1 MASSSLGSVYDL
13 EDVDTFVFRTD
24 KRMTLSVFGGWMNN
38 QQGEYW
44 AFGLFDANGEAIRY
58 SEEYSNEGRYYGTL
72 DLVIPAGEYYLV
84 LFPLSG
90 LAESEYLNQ
99 PYRMSYELK

>member
-1 MASSSLGSVYDL
+1 
-13 EDVDTFVFRTD
+13 
-24 KRMTLSVFGGWMNN
+24 MTLSVFGGWMNN

-44 AFGLFDANGEAIRY
+44 AFGLFDANGEEIRY

-84 LFPLSG
+84 SFPLSG
-90 LAESEYLNQ
+90 LAESEYWNQ